1 MKITTVINAQN
12 LNSTANAGRK
22 ASPKPANSNVNAPAD
37 FNRRFD
43 TFTMTGTEKTQKAN
57 KSKNTPKT
65 IDAAKQEL
73 IRNLS
78 EYSDEDKANIA
89 FGSFI
94 EMKISLINAKGYVE
108 NQVSSFTE
116 LKDQQKYYTE
126 LAKNGGYIGDEG
138 KYAFSKSKE
147 GDFAAISDISK
158 ELDNVQRRLD
168 ILCGK
173 VEGTGS
179 EANYLMGENSV
190 LAFFHKMNEKFFAA
204 EAATFSAVTGIE
216 DSALEIN
223 PGDFD
228 FDKTDVTEE
237 NFLEKANAV
246 IESIEARDKAVTD
259 MWTQYAYDNLFTR
272 HVNPTKALD
281 WLKSLEGTQLGHMLS
296 DFHRLVVEN
305 FGKEE

>member
-12 LNSTANAGRK
+12 LNPTANTGGK
-22 ASPKPANSNVNAPAD
+22 ASPKSPKGSVNAPAD

-43 TFTMTGTEKTQKAN
+43 TFTMTGTDKTQKTN
-57 KSKNTPKT
+57 KPENNSKT
-65 IDAAKQEL
+65 IDTAKQEL
-73 IRNLS
+73 IRKLS

-89 FGSFI
+89 FGSFV
-94 EMKISLINAKGYVE
+94 EMKKSLLTAKSYVE
-108 NQVSSFTE
+108 KQISSFNN
-116 LKDQQKYYTE
+116 LKSQQKYYTD
-126 LAKNGGYIGDEG
+126 LAKNGGYIGAEG
-138 KYAFSKSKE
+138 KYAFSKGKE
-147 GDFAAISDISK
+147 GDFATISDISK
-158 ELDNVQRRLD
+158 QLDNVQHRLD

-190 LAFFHKMNEKFFAA
+190 AALFHKMNEKLFAA
-204 EAATFSAVTGIE
+204 EAATFSAVTGID

-246 IESIEARDKAVTD
+246 IESIEVREKAVTD

-281 WLKSLEGTQLGHMLS
+281 WLKSLEGTQLGKMLS